1 MLPGV
6 GKGDCTLSAVYGG
19 VKKFVSCNGRLARR
33 PVKPLRAQRT
43 LPIDLR
49 SWCGYATEPPVM
61 ATSTPPPDPNALMFP
76 AFMYGAH
83 ADCRRKMKAEAKR
96 WGKQYQQHGT
106 FPEPKL
112 IPVPPG
118 STIFM
123 GNQNSVQLL
132 NMGMKFD
139 MSLPLGTAPKEF
151 VFGERP
157 NRDTPRWFFYLAE
170 DFRSEVALYH
180 FNQRLTEPPGVKA
193 AYEAFACRSP
203 WGVLNALIR
212 HTLYNTIP
220 TVSRRLEALLS
231 FWEKLDSVH
240 YLDHIRR
247 ITTLTG
253 LVTFYCQD
261 FVTMWVDAPTG
272 DIRKDLATAV
282 DQMRRPS
289 DDEIYA
295 RLVRRLRNRVHVEK
309 DYDHPEWL
317 VSPGVIENGLET
329 MRGYGQVRYD
339 DLTAGDRH
347 SQGSFLHSLAKKYPG
362 G

>member
-1 MLPGV
+1 MV
-6 GKGDCTLSAVYGG
+6 AS
-19 VKKFVSCNGRLARR
+19 S
-33 PVKPLRAQRT
+33 
-43 LPIDLR
+43 
-49 SWCGYATEPPVM
+49 S
-61 ATSTPPPDPNALMFP
+61 PDPNALMFP
-76 AFMYGAH
+76 AFMYGDH
-83 ADCRRKMKAEAKR
+83 ASCRRKMKAEAKK
-96 WGKQYQQHGT
+96 WGQQYQEHGT

-118 STIFM
+118 STIFL

-193 AYEAFACRSP
+193 AYEALACRYP
-203 WGVLNALIR
+203 WGVLNALI
-212 HTLYNTIP
+212 HHKLHNTIP
-220 TVSRRLEALLS
+220 NVSRRLAALLS
-231 FWEKLDSVH
+231 FWDKLDSVG
-240 YLDHIRR
+240 YFDEVRR

-253 LVTFYCQD
+253 LIRFHCLGP
-261 FVTMWVDAPTG
+261 VTMWVDAPTG
-272 DIRKDLATAV
+272 DIRKDLAMAI
-282 DQMRRPS
+282 DQMRGAS
-289 DDEIYA
+289 TDEIYG
-295 RLVRRLRNRVHVEK
+295 RLLQHLRRMVETNK
-309 DYDHPEWL
+309 EYNHPEWL
-317 VSPGVIENGLET
+317 VSPGVIEAEVELV
-329 MRGYGQVRYD
+329 RADGQVWYD

-347 SQGSFLHSLAKKYPG
+347 SQNSFLLSLAKKYPG

>member
-76 AFMYGAH
+76 AFMYGDH
-83 ADCRRKMKAEAKR
+83 ASCRRKMKAEAKK
-96 WGKQYQQHGT
+96 WGKQYQEHGT

-170 DFRSEVALYH
+170 DFASEVALYYFH
-180 FNQRLTEPPGVKA
+180 QRLTAPPGLDA
-193 AYEAFACRSP
+193 AYEALACRYP
-203 WGVLNALIR
+203 WGVLNALIH
-212 HTLYNTIP
+212 HTLHNTIP
-220 TVSRRLEALLS
+220 NVSRRLEALLS
-231 FWEKLDSVH
+231 FWDKLDSVH
-240 YLDHIRR
+240 YPDPVLRV
-247 ITTLTG
+247 TTLTELISFRCRG
-253 LVTFYCQD
+253 CIS
-261 FVTMWVDAPTG
+261 MWVDTPTG
-272 DIRKDLATAV
+272 DIRKDLAMAI
-282 DQMRRPS
+282 DQMRRVTV
-289 DDEIYA
+289 DETHA
-295 RLVRRLRNRVHVEK
+295 RIIQNLRRLSKVEMHLK
-309 DYDHPEWL
+309 HREW
-317 VSPGVIENGLET
+317 VGSPGLIESALEELQKT
-329 MRGYGQVRYD
+329 YPVGYD
-339 DLTAGDRH
+339 DLTGGDDHAQRT
-347 SQGSFLHSLAKKYPG
+347 FLLQLAKKYPG

>member
-1 MLPGV
+1 MP
-6 GKGDCTLSAVYGG
+6 
-19 VKKFVSCNGRLARR
+19 
-33 PVKPLRAQRT
+33 
-43 LPIDLR
+43 
-49 SWCGYATEPPVM
+49 
-61 ATSTPPPDPNALMFP
+61 TSTPPPDPNALMFP

-157 NRDTPRWFFYLAE
+157 NRDTPRWFFYLIWEIRTETWMYFFKLRE
-170 DFRSEVALYH
+170 D
-180 FNQRLTEPPGVKA
+180 PPGFNA
-193 AYEAFACRSP
+193 AYEEFACRYP
-203 WGVLNALIR
+203 WGALNAAIS

-220 TVSRRLEALLS
+220 TVGRRLDVILS
-231 FWEKLDSVH
+231 YWEKLDSVR
-240 YLDHIRR
+240 YFDDVRR

-253 LVTFYCQD
+253 LITFHCQGS
-261 FVTMWVDAPTG
+261 VSMWVDAPTG
-272 DIRKDLATAV
+272 DIRKDVATAI
-282 DQMRRPS
+282 DQMRRAS
-289 DDEIYA
+289 DDEIYS
-295 RLVRRLRNRVHVEK
+295 RLVRRLRNKVHVEN
-309 DYDHPEWL
+309 DYNHPEWL

-339 DLTAGDRH
+339 DLTAGDSH
-347 SQGSFLHSLAKKYPG
+347 AQGTFLSSLAKKYPG